1 MGFFMKLIGFG
12 KLSGAALLLFAG
24 FTSCGEDQPGSS
36 LFKKQTV
43 SGDGNY
49 ELAVYTS
56 FNKDSEKLLVFE
68 SGLGDDHAVWLK
80 SGVAGELASSF
91 DVILYDRAGYGA
103 SGYDTLPRIAARC
116 SRDLEK
122 IIRAVGGNRKVY
134 LAGHSFGGL
143 IIREF
148 ALAFPEKTNGLL
160 FIDPSHEQY
169 NSPDEET
176 EMVLAE
182 AFREAYGPHSGAAAE
197 AEQLM
202 ESLNESKGKG
212 PLPDVPVTVL
222 TSMKEDE
229 GNRYSDEVN
238 QKTRQDW
245 YQAHESLKT
254 GVTRFVHR
262 QTLNSGHYIQLE
274 EPGLVLSEFLNL
286 LK

>member
-1 MGFFMKLIGFG
+1 MM
-12 KLSGAALLLFAG
+12 LSGSGWLAGAALLLLTG
-24 FTSCGEDQPGSS
+24 ITSCGEDQPESS
-36 LFKKQTV
+36 PFKKQTV
-43 SGDGNY
+43 SVDGNY

-56 FNKDSEKLLVFE
+56 PNKDSGKVLVLE
-68 SGLGDDHAVWLK
+68 SGLGDDHTVWLK
-80 SGVAGELASSF
+80 SGIAAELANSF
-91 DVILYDRAGYGA
+91 DVVIYDRAGYGA
-103 SGYDTLPRIAARC
+103 SGYDTLPRTAARC
-116 SRDLEK
+116 SRDLDQ
-122 IIRAVGGNRKVY
+122 IIRAVAPNRKVY
-134 LAGHSFGGL
+134 LAGHSLGGV

-148 ALAFPEKTNGLL
+148 ALAFPEKTGGLL
-160 FIDPSHEQY
+160 FIDPTHENY

-176 EMVLAE
+176 EKMLAE

-202 ESLNESKGKG
+202 ESLNEIKGKG

-262 QTLNSGHYIQLE
+262 QTLNSGHYIMLE
-274 EPGLVLSEFLNL
+274 EPGLILSEFRNL